1 MKKETV
7 EKQAKE
13 KNIKTKVIAIGGV
26 IGTVVLGGLCYK
38 LYRDNRGLKLG
49 VIELQNE
56 MTNKDNEID
65 FCHNYIEKVDDV
77 MRQVKQSVGEI
88 ALVRLIKNEELVL
101 SRTENKIAR
110 IKKDTLVKK
119 DILDEAKKL
128 VLQELEE
135 KRQNSI
141 ETIADFVK
149 AKDMLK

>member
-38 LYRDNRGLKLG
+38 LYRDNCSLKLG
-49 VIELQNE
+49 MVALENE
-56 MTNKDNEID
+56 MTNKDNELD
-65 FCHNYIEKVDDV
+65 FCHNYMEKASNI
-77 MRQVKQSVGEI
+77 MAHIKQSVGEI

-101 SRTENKIAR
+101 SRTENKIA
-110 IKKDTLVKK
+110 KLKEVGV
-119 DILDEAKKL
+119 DEAKKL

-135 KRQNSI
+135 RRQNSI

>member
-38 LYRDNRGLKLG
+38 LYRDNCSLKLG
-49 VIELQNE
+49 MIALENE
-56 MTNKDNEID
+56 MTNKDNELD
-65 FCHNYIEKVDDV
+65 FCHNYIEKVNDI
-77 MRQVKQSVGEI
+77 MAHIKQSVGEI

-101 SRTENKIAR
+101 SRTDNKISR
-110 IKKDTLVKK
+110 IKNKA
-119 DILDEAKKL
+119 LDETSKL
-128 VLQELEE
+128 LLQELEE
-135 KRQNSI
+135 RRQNSI

>member
-38 LYRDNRGLKLG
+38 LYRDNCSLKL
-49 VIELQNE
+49 V
-56 MTNKDNEID
+56 MTNKDNELD
-65 FCHNYIEKVDDV
+65 FCHNHIEKVNDI
-77 MRQVKQSVGEI
+77 MAHIKQSVGEV

-101 SRTENKIAR
+101 SRTENKIAKLKE
-110 IKKDTLVKK
+110 IG
-119 DILDEAKKL
+119 LDETKEL

-135 KRQNSI
+135 RRQNSM

-149 AKDMLK
+149 AKDLLK

>member
-26 IGTVVLGGLCYK
+26 IGTVVLGGVCYK
-38 LYRDNRGLKLG
+38 LYRDNCSLKLG
-49 VIELQNE
+49 MIALENE
-56 MTNKDNEID
+56 MTNKDNELD
-65 FCHNYIEKVDDV
+65 FCHNYMEKASNI
-77 MRQVKQSVGEI
+77 MAHIKQSVGEI

-101 SRTENKIAR
+101 SRTENKIA
-110 IKKDTLVKK
+110 KLKEVGV
-119 DILDEAKKL
+119 DEAKKL

-135 KRQNSI
+135 RRQNSI

>member
-1 MKKETV
+1 MRKETV

-38 LYRDNRGLKLG
+38 LYRDNCSLKLSM
-49 VIELQNE
+49 VALQNE
-56 MTNKDNEID
+56 MTNKDNELD
-65 FCHNYIEKVDDV
+65 FCHNYMEKANDIIAHI
-77 MRQVKQSVGEI
+77 KQSVGEI

-101 SRTENKIAR
+101 SRTENKIDR
-110 IKKDTLVKK
+110 IKKDTLAKK
-119 DILDEAKKL
+119 GVLDDAKKL

-135 KRQNSI
+135 RRQNSI

-149 AKDMLK
+149 AKNMLQ

>member
-38 LYRDNRGLKLG
+38 LYRDNCSLKLG
-49 VIELQNE
+49 MVALENE
-56 MTNKDNEID
+56 MTNKDNELD
-65 FCHNYIEKVDDV
+65 FCHNYMEKANDI
-77 MRQVKQSVGEI
+77 MAHIKQSVGEI

-101 SRTENKIAR
+101 SRTENKIA
-110 IKKDTLVKK
+110 KLKEVGV
-119 DILDEAKKL
+119 DEANKL

-135 KRQNSI
+135 RRQNSI

>member
-38 LYRDNRGLKLG
+38 LYRDNCSLKLG
-49 VIELQNE
+49 MIALENE
-56 MTNKDNEID
+56 MTNKDNELD
-65 FCHNYIEKVDDV
+65 FCHNYMEKASNI
-77 MRQVKQSVGEI
+77 MAHIKQSVGEI

-101 SRTENKIAR
+101 SRTENKIA
-110 IKKDTLVKK
+110 KLKEVGV
-119 DILDEAKKL
+119 DEAKKL

-135 KRQNSI
+135 RRQNSI

>member
-1 MKKETV
+1 M
-7 EKQAKE
+7 
-13 KNIKTKVIAIGGV
+13 IA
-26 IGTVVLGGLCYK
+26 L
-38 LYRDNRGLKLG
+38 
-49 VIELQNE
+49 ENE
-56 MTNKDNEID
+56 MSNKDNELD
-65 FCHNYIEKVDDV
+65 FCHNYMEKANDI
-77 MRQVKQSVGEI
+77 MAHIKQSVGEI

-119 DILDEAKKL
+119 DVLDDAKKL

-149 AKDMLK
+149 AKNMLQ

>member
-38 LYRDNRGLKLG
+38 LYRDNCSLKLG
-49 VIELQNE
+49 MIALENE
-56 MTNKDNEID
+56 MTNKDNELD
-65 FCHNYIEKVDDV
+65 FCHNYIEKVNDI
-77 MRQVKQSVGEI
+77 MAHIKQSVGEI

-101 SRTENKIAR
+101 SRTENKIA
-110 IKKDTLVKK
+110 KLKEVGV
-119 DILDEAKKL
+119 DEAKKL

-135 KRQNSI
+135 RRQNSI

>member
-1 MKKETV
+1 MRKETV

-38 LYRDNRGLKLG
+38 LYRDNCSLKLG
-49 VIELQNE
+49 MVALENE
-56 MTNKDNEID
+56 MTNKDNELD
-65 FCHNYIEKVDDV
+65 FCHDYIEKNKDI
-77 MRQVKQSVGEI
+77 MAHIKQSVGEI

-101 SRTENKIAR
+101 SRTDNKIAKL
-110 IKKDTLVKK
+110 KKVGV
-119 DILDEAKKL
+119 DEAKKL

-135 KRQNSI
+135 RRQNSI

-149 AKDMLK
+149 AKDLLK

>member
-149 AKDMLK
+149 AKNMLQ

>member
-26 IGTVVLGGLCYK
+26 IGTVVLGGVCYK
-38 LYRDNRGLKLG
+38 LYRDNCSLKLG
-49 VIELQNE
+49 MIALENE
-56 MTNKDNEID
+56 MTNKDNELD
-65 FCHNYIEKVDDV
+65 FCHNYMEKASNI
-77 MRQVKQSVGEI
+77 MAHIKQSVGEI

-101 SRTENKIAR
+101 SRTENKIA
-110 IKKDTLVKK
+110 KLKEVGV
-119 DILDEAKKL
+119 DEAKKL

-149 AKDMLK
+149 AKNMLQ

>member
-38 LYRDNRGLKLG
+38 LYRDNCSLKLSM
-49 VIELQNE
+49 VALENE
-56 MTNKDNEID
+56 MTNKDNELD
-65 FCHNYIEKVDDV
+65 FCHNYMEKANDIIAHI
-77 MRQVKQSVGEI
+77 KQSVGEI

-101 SRTENKIAR
+101 SRTENKIA
-110 IKKDTLVKK
+110 KLKEVGV
-119 DILDEAKKL
+119 DEAKKL

-135 KRQNSI
+135 RRQNSI

>member
-38 LYRDNRGLKLG
+38 LYRDNCSLKLG
-49 VIELQNE
+49 MVALENE
-56 MTNKDNEID
+56 MTNKDNELD
-65 FCHNYIEKVDDV
+65 FCHNYMEKANDI
-77 MRQVKQSVGEI
+77 MAHIKQSVGEI

-101 SRTENKIAR
+101 SRTENKIA
-110 IKKDTLVKK
+110 KLKEVGV
-119 DILDEAKKL
+119 DEAKKL

-135 KRQNSI
+135 RRQNSI

>member
-1 MKKETV
+1 MRKETV

-38 LYRDNRGLKLG
+38 LYRDNRSLKLG
-49 VIELQNE
+49 MIALENE

-65 FCHNYIEKVDDV
+65 FYYNYIEKADDI
-77 MRQVKQSVGEI
+77 MAHIKRSVGDI

-101 SRTENKIAR
+101 SRTDNKIAR
-110 IKKDTLVKK
+110 IKNKA
-119 DILDEAKKL
+119 LDETSKL

-141 ETIADFVK
+141 DTIADFEK
-149 AKDMLK
+149 AKDLLK

>member
-26 IGTVVLGGLCYK
+26 IGTVVLGGVCYK
-38 LYRDNRGLKLG
+38 LYRDNCSLKLG
-49 VIELQNE
+49 MIALENE
-56 MTNKDNEID
+56 MTNKDNELD
-65 FCHNYIEKVDDV
+65 FCHNYMEKANDI
-77 MRQVKQSVGEI
+77 MAHIKQSVGEI

-101 SRTENKIAR
+101 SRTENKIA
-110 IKKDTLVKK
+110 KLKEVGV
-119 DILDEAKKL
+119 DEAKKL

-135 KRQNSI
+135 RRQNSI

-149 AKDMLK
+149 AKNMLQ

>member
-1 MKKETV
+1 MRKETV

-38 LYRDNRGLKLG
+38 LYRDNRSLKLG
-49 VIELQNE
+49 MIALENE

-65 FCHNYIEKVDDV
+65 FYYNFIEKADDI
-77 MRQVKQSVGEI
+77 MAHIKRSVGDI

-101 SRTENKIAR
+101 SRTDNKIAR
-110 IKKDTLVKK
+110 IKNKA
-119 DILDEAKKL
+119 LDETSKL

-135 KRQNSI
+135 RRQNSI
-141 ETIADFVK
+141 DTIADFVK

>member
-13 KNIKTKVIAIGGV
+13 KNIKTKVMAIGGV
-26 IGTVVLGGLCYK
+26 IGTVVLGGVCYK
-38 LYRDNRGLKLG
+38 LYRDNCSLKLG
-49 VIELQNE
+49 MIALENE
-56 MTNKDNEID
+56 MTNKDNELD
-65 FCHNYIEKVDDV
+65 FCHNYMEKASNI
-77 MRQVKQSVGEI
+77 MAHIKQSVGEI

-101 SRTENKIAR
+101 SRTENKIA
-110 IKKDTLVKK
+110 KLKEVGV
-119 DILDEAKKL
+119 DEAKKL

-135 KRQNSI
+135 RRQNSI

>member
-1 MKKETV
+1 MRKENV

-38 LYRDNRGLKLG
+38 LYRDNCSLKLG
-49 VIELQNE
+49 MVALENE
-56 MTNKDNEID
+56 MTNKDNEIN
-65 FCHNYIEKVDDV
+65 FCHNHIEKVNDI
-77 MRQVKQSVGEI
+77 MAHIKQSVGEI

-101 SRTENKIAR
+101 SRIDNKIAKL
-110 IKKDTLVKK
+110 KKVGV
-119 DILDEAKKL
+119 DEAKKL

-135 KRQNSI
+135 RRQNSI

-149 AKDMLK
+149 AKDLLN

>member
-1 MKKETV
+1 MRKETV
-7 EKQAKE
+7 GKQAKE

-38 LYRDNRGLKLG
+38 LYRDNRSLKLG
-49 VIELQNE
+49 VIALENE

-65 FCHNYIEKVDDV
+65 FYYNFIEKADDI
-77 MRQVKQSVGEI
+77 MAHIKRSVGDI

-101 SRTENKIAR
+101 SRTDNKIAR
-110 IKKDTLVKK
+110 IKNKA
-119 DILDEAKKL
+119 LDETSKL

-135 KRQNSI
+135 RRQNSI
-141 ETIADFVK
+141 DTIADFVK

>member
-38 LYRDNRGLKLG
+38 LYRDNCSLKLDM
-49 VIELQNE
+49 VALENE
-56 MTNKDNEID
+56 MTNKDNELD
-65 FCHNYIEKVDDV
+65 FCHNYMEKANDI
-77 MRQVKQSVGEI
+77 MAHIKQSVGEI

-101 SRTENKIAR
+101 SRTENKIA
-110 IKKDTLVKK
+110 KLKEVGV
-119 DILDEAKKL
+119 DEAKKL

-149 AKDMLK
+149 AKNMLQ

>member
-38 LYRDNRGLKLG
+38 LYRDNCSLKLG
-49 VIELQNE
+49 MVALENE
-56 MTNKDNEID
+56 MTNKDNELD
-65 FCHNYIEKVDDV
+65 FCHNYMEKASNI
-77 MRQVKQSVGEI
+77 MAHIKQSVGEI

-101 SRTENKIAR
+101 SRTDNKIAKL
-110 IKKDTLVKK
+110 KKVGV
-119 DILDEAKKL
+119 DEAKKL

-135 KRQNSI
+135 RRQNSI
-141 ETIADFVK
+141 DTIADFVK
-149 AKDMLK
+149 AKNLLK

>member
-13 KNIKTKVIAIGGV
+13 KNIKTKVITIGGV

-38 LYRDNRGLKLG
+38 LYRDNRSLKLG
-49 VIELQNE
+49 IIALENE

-65 FCHNYIEKVDDV
+65 FYYNCIEKADDI
-77 MRQVKQSVGEI
+77 MAHIKRSVGDI

-101 SRTENKIAR
+101 SRTDNKIAR
-110 IKKDTLVKK
+110 IKNKA
-119 DILDEAKKL
+119 LDETSKL

-141 ETIADFVK
+141 DTIADFVK
-149 AKDMLK
+149 AKDLLK

>member
-13 KNIKTKVIAIGGV
+13 KNIKTKVMAIGGV

-38 LYRDNRGLKLG
+38 LYRDNCSLKLG
-49 VIELQNE
+49 MVALENE
-56 MTNKDNEID
+56 MTNKDNELD
-65 FCHNYIEKVDDV
+65 FCHNYMEKANDI
-77 MRQVKQSVGEI
+77 MAHIKQSVGEI

-101 SRTENKIAR
+101 SRTENKIA
-110 IKKDTLVKK
+110 KLKEVGV
-119 DILDEAKKL
+119 DEAKKL

-135 KRQNSI
+135 RRQNSI

>member
-38 LYRDNRGLKLG
+38 LYRDNCSLKLG
-49 VIELQNE
+49 MIALENE
-56 MTNKDNEID
+56 MTNKDNELD
-65 FCHNYIEKVDDV
+65 FCHNYMEKANDI
-77 MRQVKQSVGEI
+77 MAHIKQSVGEI

-101 SRTENKIAR
+101 SRTENKIA
-110 IKKDTLVKK
+110 KLKEVGV
-119 DILDEAKKL
+119 DEAKKL

-135 KRQNSI
+135 RRQNSI
-141 ETIADFVK
+141 DTIADFVK

>member
-26 IGTVVLGGLCYK
+26 IGTVVLGGVCYK
-38 LYRDNRGLKLG
+38 LYRDNCSLKLG
-49 VIELQNE
+49 MIALENE
-56 MTNKDNEID
+56 MTNKDNKLD
-65 FCHNYIEKVDDV
+65 FCHNYMEKASNI
-77 MRQVKQSVGEI
+77 MAHIKQSVGEI

-101 SRTENKIAR
+101 SRTENKIA
-110 IKKDTLVKK
+110 KLKEVGV
-119 DILDEAKKL
+119 DEAKKL

-135 KRQNSI
+135 RRQNSI

>member
-1 MKKETV
+1 MRKETV

-38 LYRDNRGLKLG
+38 LYRDNCGLKLD
-49 VIELQNE
+49 VIALKNE
-56 MTNKDNEID
+56 MTNKDNELV
-65 FCHNYIEKVDDV
+65 FCHNHIEKVNDI
-77 MRQVKQSVGEI
+77 MTHIKQSVGEV

-101 SRTENKIAR
+101 SRTDNKIAKL
-110 IKKDTLVKK
+110 KKVGV
-119 DILDEAKKL
+119 DEAKKA

-135 KRQNSI
+135 RRQNSI

-149 AKDMLK
+149 AKDLLK

>member
-1 MKKETV
+1 MRKETV
-7 EKQAKE
+7 GKQAKE

-38 LYRDNRGLKLG
+38 LYRDNRNLKLG
-49 VIELQNE
+49 VIALQNE

-65 FCHNYIEKVDDV
+65 FYYNFIEKADDI
-77 MRQVKQSVGEI
+77 MAHIKRSVGDI

-101 SRTENKIAR
+101 SRTDNKIAR
-110 IKKDTLVKK
+110 IKNKA
-119 DILDEAKKL
+119 LDETSKL

-141 ETIADFVK
+141 DTIADFVK

>member
-7 EKQAKE
+7 EQQTEE
-13 KNIKTKVIAIGGV
+13 KNVKTKVIAIGGV

-38 LYRDNRGLKLG
+38 LYRDNRNLRLG
-49 VIELQNE
+49 VIALQNE
-56 MTNKDNEID
+56 MTNKDNEIN
-65 FCHNYIEKVDDV
+65 FCHNYIEKVNDI
-77 MRQVKQSVGEI
+77 MTHIKQSVGEI

-110 IKKDTLVKK
+110 IKKDTLAKK
-119 DILDEAKKL
+119 DILDDTKKL

-141 ETIADFVK
+141 DTIADFVK
-149 AKDMLK
+149 AKNLLK

>member
-26 IGTVVLGGLCYK
+26 IGTVVLGGVCYK
-38 LYRDNRGLKLG
+38 LYRDNCSLKLG
-49 VIELQNE
+49 MIALENE
-56 MTNKDNEID
+56 MSNKDNELD
-65 FCHNYIEKVDDV
+65 FCHNYMEKASNI
-77 MRQVKQSVGEI
+77 MAHIKQSVGEI

-101 SRTENKIAR
+101 SRTENKIA
-110 IKKDTLVKK
+110 KLKEVGV
-119 DILDEAKKL
+119 DEAKKL

-135 KRQNSI
+135 RRQNSI

-149 AKDMLK
+149 AKDLLK